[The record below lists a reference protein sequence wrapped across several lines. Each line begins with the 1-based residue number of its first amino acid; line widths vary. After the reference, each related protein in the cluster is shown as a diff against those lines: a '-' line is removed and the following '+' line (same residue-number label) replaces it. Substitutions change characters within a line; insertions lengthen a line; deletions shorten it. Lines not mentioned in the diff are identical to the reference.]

1 MTKERA
7 RNKSIHLSTLTIIAI
22 SITVAA
28 AVAVSVF
35 SFITVYN
42 RSLVRDASTSSEQAV
57 EQAAGAVNNYVQ
69 ELKVKIDQICG
80 EISDSKD
87 IDEVNERIATAS
99 RLQTD
104 IEAIM
109 VYDKDGDL
117 LAFGTNGQALKENS
131 EINLSFDKNNA
142 DGINSY
148 NMSLP
153 HVETMFYEY
162 YPWVVTIVHPVYQEL
177 FGETVYIT
185 VDFSFSTIAKYID
198 NVGIGQHGY
207 CYIADSDGNIVY
219 HPQQQMIFSGIKTE
233 NTGTIEKLQ
242 DGVHRDN
249 NVIYALNT
257 LDDSSWRIIGISH
270 IDELTSSRTETIL
283 RVILITFLCCS
294 AIAIAVVV
302 IFSKIVTKPVRGIVG
317 EMQKFENKVDDFKY
331 SPVFDRVAEIQV
343 ISESFEHMSGM
354 IKELMDEVRAEE
366 ITLRKTELKA
376 LQAQINPHFLYNTLD
391 SIQWMC
397 EQGKTDDA
405 VKMVSALAKLFRISI
420 SRGHELISIK
430 DEVKHAES
438 YLIIQSYRYKNQF
451 KYTFNI
457 DSAIEDCL
465 INKITIQPLIE
476 NAIYHGLDRMVDEG
490 EIKIDVNV
498 DLNGDILI
506 DVSDNGVGMTAGQCE
521 KILKKEHSD
530 SSGIGIKN
538 VNDRLKIYFGD
549 NYGISIRSELD
560 VGTTVTVRIPQ
571 LREEPENEV

>member
-1 MTKERA
+1 MIKDKVK
-7 RNKSIHLSTLTIIAI
+7 NKSIHLSTLTIIAI

-57 EQAAGAVNNYVQ
+57 GQATGAVNNYLQ

-80 EISDSKD
+80 EISDSKN
-87 IDEVNERIATAS
+87 IDEVNERIAVAS

-109 VYDKDGDL
+109 VYDKDGNL
-117 LAFGTNGQALKENS
+117 LAFSSNGNKLKNDTQL
-131 EINLSFDKNNA
+131 NLSFDKSNTENIK
-142 DGINSY
+142 GY

-153 HVETMFYEY
+153 HVENLFYEY
-162 YPWVVTIVHPVYQEL
+162 YPWVVTITHPEYEEL

-185 VDFSFSTIAKYID
+185 VDFSFSNIAKYID

-207 CYIADSDGNIVY
+207 CYIADESGNIVY
-219 HPQQQMIFSGIKTE
+219 HPQQQMIFSGIKQE
-233 NTGTIEKLQ
+233 DISDVVKLA
-242 DGVHRDN
+242 DGVHRN
-249 NVIYALNT
+249 NNIIYSLNT
-257 LDDSSWRIIGISH
+257 LDNNSWRIVGISH
-270 IDELTSSRTETIL
+270 IDELTSEKTETIL
-283 RVILITFLCCS
+283 RVVLITMLCCS
-294 AIAIAVVV
+294 AIAIAVVLV
-302 IFSKIVTKPVRGIVG
+302 FSKIVTKPVRGIVA
-317 EMQKFENKVDDFKY
+317 EMQKFEHRVDDFKY
-331 SPVFDRVAEIQV
+331 SPVFDRVAEVQV

-354 IKELMDEVRAEE
+354 IKDLMDEVRAEE

-397 EQGKTDDA
+397 EQGKNEDA
-405 VKMVSALAKLFRISI
+405 VKMVGALAKLFRISI

-430 DEVKHAES
+430 DELKHAES

-451 KYTFNI
+451 KYTFNV
-457 DSAIEDCL
+457 DKSVEDCFV
-465 INKITIQPLIE
+465 NKITVQPLIE

-490 EIKIDVNV
+490 EIDINVSV
-498 DLNGDILI
+498 DLNNDILI
-506 DVSDNGVGMTAGQCE
+506 DVRDNGVGMTSSQCV
-521 KILKKEHSD
+521 KILKKERSD

-538 VNDRLKIYFGD
+538 VNDRLKIYFGE
-549 NYGISIRSELD
+549 NYGISIKSELD